1 MFVSDQRVLPVSLGA
16 ARARL
21 ANLVHGGWL
30 CGASETVYQSGVEY
44 LRRAGRLG
52 DVPGVPRLVR
62 VQFLD
67 PVDRGNSVTMAMR
80 WEVPGVT
87 GGLFPVL
94 DANIALATEGGE
106 GTRITL
112 TAVYR
117 PAGALGVLLHR
128 AAAATIYLLMTNLAT
143 ALQGADAAPADADA
157 PAWWEPGLK
166 KGLPIEIPGPL
177 EAGSPGSSGR
187 LAPGPGP
194 STTPCRSHPVT
205 GRKEDPG

>member
-30 CGASETVYQSGVEY
+30 CGASEAVYQGGVEY

-52 DVPGVPRLVR
+52 DVPGVSRLVR

-87 GGLFPVL
+87 GALFPVL
-94 DANIALATEGGE
+94 DANITLATEGGE
-106 GTRITL
+106 GTRMTL
-112 TAVYR
+112 AAVYR
-117 PAGALGVLLHR
+117 PPFSALGVLLHS
-128 AAAATIYLLMTNLAT
+128 AAAATIYLLMTHLAT
-143 ALQGADAAPADADA
+143 ALQGAAAAPGDAGA

-166 KGLPIEIPGPL
+166 K
-177 EAGSPGSSGR
+177 AS
-187 LAPGPGP
+187 
-194 STTPCRSHPVT
+194 
-205 GRKEDPG
+205 